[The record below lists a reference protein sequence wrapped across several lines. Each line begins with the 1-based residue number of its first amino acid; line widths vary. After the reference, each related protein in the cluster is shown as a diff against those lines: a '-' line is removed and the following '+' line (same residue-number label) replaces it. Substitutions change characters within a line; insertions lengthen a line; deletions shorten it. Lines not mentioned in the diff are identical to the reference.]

1 MEVEV
6 GGLIRLQ
13 TSCLLIPIMH
23 GSSPPSKAQDIY
35 LIHRGVSVIV
45 RVDCLGG
52 MYYKSIRITMSSV
65 HIHYDTVEYLS
76 HFLFVVRISTSDRDY

>member
-6 GGLIRLQ
+6 GGLIHLQ

-45 RVDCLGG
+45 RVDC
-52 MYYKSIRITMSSV
+52 
-65 HIHYDTVEYLS
+65 
-76 HFLFVVRISTSDRDY
+76 